1 MSNYMKYNG
10 KVAFHPGYYIKELV
24 EESGL
29 TQEDYAKRLDTT
41 PKNLSV
47 LLRGEQSLSNDIAMK
62 LSRLTGTTI
71 GYWLNLQKAYD
82 SLVAEFAS
90 DQELKEERKVF
101 DYLDYKYFRTN
112 FELKD
117 CPRNKDE
124 QAIETR
130 KFLNVSTLCALK
142 KKDMAVN
149 FRSTAKVSEASI
161 VKANAMV
168 QIATNIALNED
179 APKFDKKKFEKAIEY
194 ALTQTTNHE
203 GFYRNIRKAF
213 YDAGVVFVILPNMPG
228 SNTNGATKKVGDNIM
243 IMVNDRRLNAD
254 TFWFTLF
261 HEIGHV
267 NNGDYGI
274 SFEEEKGKT
283 EEMADTYAQNML
295 IDPVEY
301 KEFIRARRYDA
312 ESIKRFAEKID
323 RDPGIVLGRLQNDGR
338 VGYNN
343 KSLNSLKHKYKVVM
357 I

>member
-1 MSNYMKYNG
+1 
-10 KVAFHPGYYIKELV
+10 
-24 EESGL
+24 
-29 TQEDYAKRLDTT
+29 
-41 PKNLSV
+41 
-47 LLRGEQSLSNDIAMK
+47 
-62 LSRLTGTTI
+62 
-71 GYWLNLQKAYD
+71 
-82 SLVAEFAS
+82 
-90 DQELKEERKVF
+90 
-101 DYLDYKYFRTN
+101 
-112 FELKD
+112 
-117 CPRNKDE
+117 
-124 QAIETR
+124 
-130 KFLNVSTLCALK
+130 
-142 KKDMAVN
+142 MAVN

-168 QIATNIALNED
+168 QIATNIALDED
-179 APKFDKKKFEKAIEY
+179 APRFDKKKFEKATEY
-194 ALTQTTNHE
+194 ALTQTTNHKS
-203 GFYRNIRKAF
+203 FYSNIKKAF

-283 EEMADTYAQNML
+283 EEMADIYAQNML

-312 ESIKRFAEKID
+312 ASIKRFAEKID